1 MTDAISWRNPRV
13 LRVLSLVFV
22 AGGLCGAVTF
32 RTARILMRRD
42 PSPTFQSGSTTS
54 LREKEKAMSLLK
66 RELNL
71 TPAQTDK
78 VSAII
83 DDYKRYYGN
92 IQDQVEE
99 VRATGK
105 NRILEVLDP
114 QQRTKFEKIAE
125 GLK

>member
-1 MTDAISWRNPRV
+1 MTDAISWRNPKV
-13 LRVLSLVFV
+13 LRVLFLVFV
-22 AGGLCGAVTF
+22 AGGLSGAVTF
-32 RTARILMRRD
+32 RMARMMLRRE
-42 PSPTFQSGSTTS
+42 PAAMAAAGPS
-54 LREKEKAMSLLK
+54 LRDKEQALALLK
-66 RELNL
+66 QELNL
-71 TPAQTDK
+71 TPNQTER

-114 QQRTKFEKIAE
+114 QQRSKFEKLAE
-125 GLK
+125 RLK